1 MKSKIVIY
9 YDGICFVCS
18 SVINALI
25 KMDKNNIL
33 YFSPLQ
39 SGYAKSSINKK
50 FLKEMDSVIV
60 RKNEKV
66 FSKSY
71 EAFVVLREL
80 RSLLRYLFYL
90 VPTFFADFIYD
101 FIAKRRY
108 SCFGKKEDHQ
118 RRVSPPPPP
127 RSRTGTDTQKGTP
140 L

>member
-18 SVINALI
+18 SVIDALI

-39 SGYAKSSINKK
+39 SDYAKSSINKK

-71 EAFVVLREL
+71 AAFVVLREL
-80 RSLLRYLFYL
+80 RSPLRYLFYL

-108 SCFGKKEDHQ
+108 SWFGKKEECIFPINNPKFLID
-118 RRVSPPPPP
+118 
-127 RSRTGTDTQKGTP
+127 
-140 L
+140 

>member
-18 SVINALI
+18 SAINALI

-39 SGYAKSSINKK
+39 SNYAKSSINKK

-60 RKNEKV
+60 RKNEKI
-66 FSKSY
+66 FSKSNA
-71 EAFVVLREL
+71 AFVVLREL
-80 RSLLRYLFYL
+80 RSPLRYLFYL

-108 SCFGKKEDHQ
+108 SWFGKKEECIFPIDN
-118 RRVSPPPPP
+118 PKFLI
-127 RSRTGTDTQKGTP
+127 D
-140 L
+140 

>member
-18 SVINALI
+18 SAINALI

-39 SGYAKSSINKK
+39 SNYAKSSINKK

-60 RKNEKV
+60 RQNEK
-66 FSKSY
+66 FFFKSY
-71 EAFVVLREL
+71 AAFVVLREL
-80 RSLLRYLFYL
+80 KSPLRYLFYL

-101 FIAKRRY
+101 FVAKRRY
-108 SCFGKKEDHQ
+108 SWFGKKEECIFPIDN
-118 RRVSPPPPP
+118 PKFLI
-127 RSRTGTDTQKGTP
+127 D
-140 L
+140 

>member
-18 SVINALI
+18 SAINALI

-39 SGYAKSSINKK
+39 SNYAKSSINKK

-71 EAFVVLREL
+71 AAFVILREL
-80 RSLLRYLFYL
+80 KSPLRYLFYL
-90 VPTFFADFIYD
+90 APTFFADLVYD

-108 SCFGKKEDHQ
+108 SWFGKKEECIFPINNPKFLID
-118 RRVSPPPPP
+118 
-127 RSRTGTDTQKGTP
+127 
-140 L
+140 

>member
-18 SVINALI
+18 SAIDALI

-39 SGYAKSSINKK
+39 SNYAKSSINKE

-60 RKNEKV
+60 IKNEKI

-71 EAFVVLREL
+71 AAFVVLREL
-80 RSLLRYLFYL
+80 RSPLRYLFYL
-90 VPTFFADFIYD
+90 VPTFFADFIYNL
-101 FIAKRRY
+101 IAKRRY
-108 SCFGKKEDHQ
+108 SWFGKKEECIFPIDN
-118 RRVSPPPPP
+118 PKFLI
-127 RSRTGTDTQKGTP
+127 D
-140 L
+140 

>member
-39 SGYAKSSINKK
+39 SDYAKSSINKK

-71 EAFVVLREL
+71 AAFVVLREL
-80 RSLLRYLFYL
+80 RSPLRYLFYL
-90 VPTFFADFIYD
+90 VPTFFADFIYNL
-101 FIAKRRY
+101 IAKRRY
-108 SCFGKKEDHQ
+108 SWFGKKEECIFPIDN
-118 RRVSPPPPP
+118 PKFLI
-127 RSRTGTDTQKGTP
+127 D
-140 L
+140 

>member
-18 SVINALI
+18 SAINALI

-39 SGYAKSSINKK
+39 SNYAKSSINKK

-60 RKNEKV
+60 KQNEK
-66 FSKSY
+66 FFFKSY
-71 EAFVVLREL
+71 AAFVVLREL
-80 RSLLRYLFYL
+80 KSPLRYLFYL

-101 FIAKRRY
+101 FVAKRRY
-108 SCFGKKEDHQ
+108 SWFGKKEECIFPMHNSQFLID
-118 RRVSPPPPP
+118 
-127 RSRTGTDTQKGTP
+127 
-140 L
+140 

>member
-18 SVINALI
+18 SAINALI

-39 SGYAKSSINKK
+39 SNYAKSSINKK

-60 RKNEKV
+60 RKNEKI
-66 FSKSY
+66 FSKSNA
-71 EAFVVLREL
+71 AFVVLREL
-80 RSLLRYLFYL
+80 RSPLRYLFYL

-108 SCFGKKEDHQ
+108 SWFGKKEECIFPINNPKFLID
-118 RRVSPPPPP
+118 
-127 RSRTGTDTQKGTP
+127 
-140 L
+140 

>member
-18 SVINALI
+18 SAIDALI

-39 SGYAKSSINKK
+39 SNYAKSSINKE
-50 FLKEMDSVIV
+50 FLKGMDSVIV
-60 RKNEKV
+60 IKNEKI

-71 EAFVVLREL
+71 AAFVVLREL
-80 RSLLRYLFYL
+80 RSPLRYLFYL

-108 SCFGKKEDHQ
+108 SWFGKKEECIFPIDN
-118 RRVSPPPPP
+118 PKFLI
-127 RSRTGTDTQKGTP
+127 D
-140 L
+140 

>member
-9 YDGICFVCS
+9 FDGICIVCS
-18 SVINALI
+18 SAIHALI

-39 SGYAKSSINKK
+39 SNYAKTTISKK

-60 RKNEKV
+60 RENEEF

-71 EAFVVLREL
+71 AAFVVLREL
-80 RSLLRYLFYL
+80 KSPLRYLFYL

-108 SCFGKKEDHQ
+108 RWFGKKEECIFPKNNPKFLID
-118 RRVSPPPPP
+118 
-127 RSRTGTDTQKGTP
+127 
-140 L
+140 

>member
-18 SVINALI
+18 SVIDALI

-39 SGYAKSSINKK
+39 SNYAKSSINKK
-50 FLKEMDSVIV
+50 YLKEMDSVIV
-60 RKNEKV
+60 IKNEKV

-71 EAFVVLREL
+71 AAFVVLREL
-80 RSLLRYLFYL
+80 RSPLRYLFYL

-101 FIAKRRY
+101 FIVKRRY
-108 SCFGKKEDHQ
+108 SWFGKKEECIFPIDN
-118 RRVSPPPPP
+118 PKFLI
-127 RSRTGTDTQKGTP
+127 D
-140 L
+140 

>member
-18 SVINALI
+18 SAIDALI

-39 SGYAKSSINKK
+39 SDYAKSSINKK

-60 RKNEKV
+60 RKNEKI
-66 FSKSY
+66 FSKSNA
-71 EAFVVLREL
+71 AFVVLREL
-80 RSLLRYLFYL
+80 RSPLRYLFYL

-108 SCFGKKEDHQ
+108 SWFGKKEECIFPIDN
-118 RRVSPPPPP
+118 PKFLI
-127 RSRTGTDTQKGTP
+127 D
-140 L
+140 

>member
-18 SVINALI
+18 SAINALI

-39 SGYAKSSINKK
+39 SNYAKSSINKK
-50 FLKEMDSVIV
+50 FLKEMNSVIV

-71 EAFVVLREL
+71 AAFVVLREL
-80 RSLLRYLFYL
+80 RSPLRYLFYL
-90 VPTFFADFIYD
+90 FPIFFADFIYD

-108 SCFGKKEDHQ
+108 SWFGKKEECIFPIDN
-118 RRVSPPPPP
+118 PKFLI
-127 RSRTGTDTQKGTP
+127 D
-140 L
+140 

>member
-18 SVINALI
+18 SAINALI

-39 SGYAKSSINKK
+39 SDYAKSSINKK

-71 EAFVVLREL
+71 AAFVVLREL
-80 RSLLRYLFYL
+80 RSPLRYLFYL
-90 VPTFFADFIYD
+90 IPTFFADFIYD

-108 SCFGKKEDHQ
+108 SWFGKKEECIFPIDN
-118 RRVSPPPPP
+118 PKFLI
-127 RSRTGTDTQKGTP
+127 D
-140 L
+140 

>member
-18 SVINALI
+18 SAINALI

-39 SGYAKSSINKK
+39 SNYAKSSINKK
-50 FLKEMDSVIV
+50 FLKEMDSVFVI
-60 RKNEKV
+60 KNEKV

-71 EAFVVLREL
+71 AAFVVLREL
-80 RSLLRYLFYL
+80 RSPLRYLFYL

-108 SCFGKKEDHQ
+108 SWFGKKEECIFPIDN
-118 RRVSPPPPP
+118 PKFLI
-127 RSRTGTDTQKGTP
+127 D
-140 L
+140 

>member
-18 SVINALI
+18 SAIDALI

-39 SGYAKSSINKK
+39 SNYAKSSINKE

-60 RKNEKV
+60 IKNEKI

-71 EAFVVLREL
+71 AAFVVLREL
-80 RSLLRYLFYL
+80 RSPLRYLFYL

-101 FIAKRRY
+101 FIANRRY
-108 SCFGKKEDHQ
+108 SWFGKKEECIFPIDN
-118 RRVSPPPPP
+118 PKFLI
-127 RSRTGTDTQKGTP
+127 D
-140 L
+140 

>member
-18 SVINALI
+18 SAINALI

-39 SGYAKSSINKK
+39 SDYAKSSINKK

-60 RKNEKV
+60 RKNEKI
-66 FSKSY
+66 FSKSNA
-71 EAFVVLREL
+71 AFVVLREL
-80 RSLLRYLFYL
+80 RSPLRYLFYL

-108 SCFGKKEDHQ
+108 SWFGKKEECIFPIDN
-118 RRVSPPPPP
+118 PKFLI
-127 RSRTGTDTQKGTP
+127 D
-140 L
+140 

>member
-18 SVINALI
+18 SLINALI

-39 SGYAKSSINKK
+39 SNYAKSSINKK

-71 EAFVVLREL
+71 AAFVVLREL
-80 RSLLRYLFYL
+80 RSPLRYLFYL

-108 SCFGKKEDHQ
+108 SWFGKKEECIFPIDN
-118 RRVSPPPPP
+118 PKFLI
-127 RSRTGTDTQKGTP
+127 D
-140 L
+140 